1 MKVLKDVT
9 EFIKKRAVLEAEYAK
24 KLQELCKTVPGS
36 GMFSK
41 SAPIDKESKYEREWV
56 VGGREDVLPTK
67 IWAWNVRE
75 SESIVSKIE

>member
-1 MKVLKDVT
+1 MT

-41 SAPIDKESKYEREWV
+41 SAPIDKESKYV
-56 VGGREDVLPTK
+56 
-67 IWAWNVRE
+67 
-75 SESIVSKIE
+75 

>member
-56 VGGREDVLPTK
+56 VWEGGRMFFLLK
-67 IWAWNVRE
+67 
-75 SESIVSKIE
+75 